1 MATRHIKKEYKMEFE
16 LGQEFDESAG
26 SGFTDLRETGLYDVT
41 LKSVGYTVTK
51 NGAVQLNIKV
61 NAGGEYDDIFYQG
74 NIKNINGS
82 EGFEMKKLLNP
93 LAFICGVKAL
103 STSTETVQTKNGT
116 KEVHVF
122 DQFTE
127 CPIKIA
133 VQKTWSD
140 YRNDWEKKIVK
151 VFDANGRTASEIK
164 AGEEA
169 KQIRWYLSDKFQDKG
184 PKGKTTSKKEVPEV
198 DFSDDFDVF

>member
-16 LGQEFDESAG
+16 LGQEFDESTG

-103 STSTETVQTKNGT
+103 SRSTETVETKNGT

-169 KQIRWYLSDKFQDKG
+169 KQIKWYISDKFQDKG
-184 PKGKTTSKKEVPEV
+184 SKGKSTGKQKEAP
-198 DFSDDFDVF
+198 DFDDNDFDVF